1 MSKCLDYLEKYLMG
15 HPGKIVSLEK
25 LKSLYAD
32 DFGENLNRKDQI
44 VLISELKYSTTV
56 KVINIF
62 EKGVN
67 KTAFCMYEKN
77 FLNSEGN

>member
-1 MSKCLDYLEKYLMG
+1 MSKCLYYLEKYLMG

-32 DFGENLNRKDQI
+32 YFGENLNRVDQI

-62 EKGVN
+62 ENGVN
-67 KTAFCMYEKN
+67 KTALCMHEKN
-77 FLNSEGN
+77 FLNSEDN

>member
-32 DFGENLNRKDQI
+32 DFGENLNRKHAKFH
-44 VLISELKYSTTV
+44 KYM
-56 KVINIF
+56 KP
-62 EKGVN
+62 K
-67 KTAFCMYEKN
+67 
-77 FLNSEGN
+77 